1 MERFMRKTINKF
13 FLSSF
18 FIVVLILSLNIGVAI
33 SSEGLNMTFSQGFQ
47 NKESANLSEAKQVE
61 WVYRLSLKD
70 AMKIAFRYNRPF
82 LNITENIIVA
92 NLNLLNAESVFGVK
106 LTPSFTGNITGS
118 KTSTTTT
125 ATEIYDV
132 SLNKR
137 LVTGADIGLSAKTT
151 ASDNS
156 TNSYASNLTASLTQ
170 PLLRG
175 AWPLVVTSGLVD
187 AERNSIVQEL
197 IVEQQ
202 RQGLILQVISAYYQ
216 ILNQIELVDINVK
229 SLERVEKFLLAT
241 RERLKVGLASQLDLL
256 RAELQVSSQKQ
267 SLISAR
273 EDLRNKEE
281 AFNIL
286 LGLKADEKVELVDE
300 IVYEPVELDV
310 SKSIATAL
318 ENRIEYKIAKITIE
332 DLERQVK
339 IRVRDQLPIVDLSG
353 SYTISQTDPSFN
365 NSWSLSNDEWRVGL
379 TARYTFPATP
389 EQVSY
394 EQTNIV
400 LRNQKRLL
408 EELNE
413 NIVYQVK
420 VDIRSVTETIK
431 RIELVREEV
440 EQAEKRLK
448 IATFRFEKGMAD
460 NLEVILA
467 EENLLRAKNNYSST
481 VSNHIITRSR
491 LKLTMGVLHEE

>member
-13 FLSSF
+13 FLHSF
-18 FIVVLILSLNIGVAI
+18 FIVLSILSLNIRVAI
-33 SSEGLNMTFSQGFQ
+33 SSEGLNMTFSQKIQ
-47 NKESANLSEAKQVE
+47 DKESTNLSEAKQE
-61 WVYRLSLKD
+61 ELVYRLSLRD
-70 AMKIAFRYNRPF
+70 ALKVAFRYNRLF
-82 LNITENIIVA
+82 LNTTENIIIA

-106 LTPSFTGNITGS
+106 LTPSVTENIAGS
-118 KTSTTTT
+118 NTSTTT
-125 ATEIYDV
+125 ATESYDV

-137 LVTGADIGLSAKTT
+137 LITGADMALSARTT

-197 IVEQQ
+197 IIEQQ

-216 ILNQIELVDINVK
+216 ILNQIELVDINAK

-273 EDLRNKEE
+273 EDLRNREE

-286 LGLKADEKVELVDE
+286 LGLQADEKVELVDE
-300 IVYEPVELDV
+300 IVYQPVELDM
-310 SKSIATAL
+310 SKSISTAL
-318 ENRIEYKIAKITIE
+318 ENRIDYKIAKMTIE
-332 DLERQVK
+332 DIERQVK

-365 NSWSLSNDEWRVGL
+365 NSWSLSNNEWRVGL

-389 EQVSY
+389 ELVSY
-394 EQTNIV
+394 EQTNII

-408 EELNE
+408 EEMRE
-413 NIVYQVK
+413 NIVRQVK
-420 VDIRSVTETIK
+420 FDLRSATETIK
-431 RIELVREEV
+431 RIELVKEEV

-448 IATFRFEKGMAD
+448 IATLRFEKGMAD

-481 VSNHIITRSR
+481 VSNHVITQSR